1 MVLLAQIPSNNS
13 MFLLWD
19 HTLNMVAARY
29 GILICWRIRDMLIW
43 RMCRNL
49 LAGLLPLA
57 RMQAVAN
64 DLLELLISSPCKN
77 ADSCMHAKLVLL
89 LPCHFRN
96 DTFTTHNSNWANH
109 HQSLSYNF
117 QFLFGHT
124 NNYSYL
130 YSFAPHATSLWSTF
144 SQVSVIAPSVKSF
157 NYNLHS

>member
-1 MVLLAQIPSNNS
+1 
-13 MFLLWD
+13 
-19 HTLNMVAARY
+19 
-29 GILICWRIRDMLIW
+29 
-43 RMCRNL
+43 MCRNL

-77 ADSCMHAKLVLL
+77 ADSCMHAKLALL
-89 LPCHFRN
+89 LPCHFRY
-96 DTFTTHNSNWANH
+96 DTIIVTAWANH

-130 YSFAPHATSLWSTF
+130 YSFAPHATSLGVHSPKYLSLLPLLSHSITICILNNYHVQHLFF
-144 SQVSVIAPSVKSF
+144 SGSYMHITLVYLYVCPRTCALNFQMHKVYYTYS
-157 NYNLHS
+157 